1 MEFKPGRLETM
12 AITDELKAFSG
23 KRVFITGHTG
33 FKGSWLCYWLQS
45 LGAIVK
51 GFSLPPATQPN
62 LFSHLDLDKKIDSV
76 IGNINDYSTL
86 SQELINFKP
95 DFIFHLAAQP
105 LVRKSY
111 RDPLDTFQTNVI
123 GTANILQVL
132 NFLDKPCVCICIT
145 TDKVYRNNEW
155 IYPYREND
163 RLGGYDPYSASKA
176 CAEMVIS
183 SFSNSYFNLKT
194 FTEHKKAIASARA
207 GNVIGGG
214 DWSEDRLLPD
224 IVRSLSEKKDII
236 IRNPSAVRPWQ
247 HVMEPLSGYMLLALS
262 LQQDVNKYTGGWNFG
277 PQPEDNFSVLELSKI
292 AINIW
297 GEGNIKLLQDNNGP
311 HEAHLLR
318 LDISKAAGELKW
330 SPKMRAEEAIQR
342 TIQWY
347 KAFYSGSNVTTLVDE
362 DLKYYQ
368 SLFN

>member
-1 MEFKPGRLETM
+1 M
-12 AITDELKAFSG
+12 DELKAFSG

-33 FKGSWLCYWLQS
+33 FKGSWLSYWLQS
-45 LGAIVK
+45 LGAVVK
-51 GFSLPPATQPN
+51 GFSLSPITDQN
-62 LFSHLDLDKKIDSV
+62 LFTLLELSTSIESV
-76 IGNINDYSTL
+76 IGNINDYSSL
-86 SQELINFKP
+86 SNELISFQP

-111 RDPLDTFQTNVI
+111 KDPLDTFHTNVI
-123 GTANILQVL
+123 GTANILQAL
-132 NFLDKPCVCICIT
+132 NYLHKPCTCICIT
-145 TDKVYRNNEW
+145 TDKVYENKEW

-176 CAEMVIS
+176 CSEMVIS
-183 SFSNSYFNLKT
+183 SFSNSYFNIKT
-194 FTEHKKAIASARA
+194 YNEHTKAIASARA

-224 IVRSLSEKKDII
+224 IVKSLSAKKGII

-247 HVMEPLSGYMLLALS
+247 HVMEPLRGYMHLALS
-262 LQQDVNKYTGGWNFG
+262 LQKDVHKYTGGWNFG
-277 PQPEDNFSVLELSKI
+277 PHTEDNFSVLELSEM

-297 GEGNIKLLQDNNGP
+297 GEGNLNIAQDANAP

-330 SPKMRAEEAIQR
+330 FPKMRAEEAIQR
-342 TIQWY
+342 TINWY
-347 KAFYSGSNVTTLVDE
+347 KAFYDGGEAKRLIEE
-362 DLKYYQ
+362 DLAYYQ

>member
-1 MEFKPGRLETM
+1 M
-12 AITDELKAFSG
+12 AVINELNRFSG

-45 LGAIVK
+45 LGANIK
-51 GFSLPPATQPN
+51 GFSLIPATDPN
-62 LFSHLDLDKKIDSV
+62 LFTQLDLSKSIESI
-76 IGNINDYSTL
+76 IGDINDYASL
-86 SQELINFKP
+86 SREISQFQP

-111 RDPLDTFQTNVI
+111 IDPLNTFQTNVV
-123 GTANILQVL
+123 GTANVL
-132 NFLDKPCVCICIT
+132 NSVKSLEKPCVCVCIT
-145 TDKVYRNNEW
+145 TDKVYENNEW

-176 CAEMVIS
+176 CSELVIS
-183 SFSNSYFNLKT
+183 SFTNSYFNLSNYNH
-194 FTEHKKAIASARA
+194 HKKAIASARA

-214 DWSEDRLLPD
+214 DWSQDRLVPD
-224 IVRSLSEKKDII
+224 IVRSLSKNEEII

-247 HVMEPLSGYMLLALS
+247 HVMEPLLGYMQLALS
-262 LQQDVNKYTGGWNFG
+262 LQSDVPNYSGAWNFG
-277 PQPEDNFSVLELSKI
+277 PHTEDNFPVIDVSDI
-292 AINIW
+292 AISVW
-297 GEGNIKLLQDNNGP
+297 GEGKINIMHNPNAP

-318 LDISKAAGELKW
+318 LDISKATGKLNW
-330 SPKMRAEEAIQR
+330 QPRMRAAEAITR

-347 KAFYSGSNVTTLVDE
+347 KSFYSGSDVISLMNK

-368 SLFN
+368 SLLN

>member
-1 MEFKPGRLETM
+1 M
-12 AITDELKAFSG
+12 AVTNELKAFSG
-23 KRVFITGHTG
+23 KRVFVTGHTG

-51 GFSLPPATQPN
+51 GFSLPPATEPN
-62 LFSHLDLDKKIDSV
+62 LFSHMHLGEVMESV
-76 IGNINDYSTL
+76 MGNINDYPAL
-86 SQELINFKP
+86 LQELTGFKP
-95 DFIFHLAAQP
+95 DFVFHLAAQP

-111 RDPLDTFQTNVI
+111 KDPLDTFQTNVV
-123 GTANILQVL
+123 GTANVLQAL
-132 NFLDKPCVCICIT
+132 NFLNKPCVCVCVT
-145 TDKVYRNNEW
+145 TDKVYQNNEW

-183 SFSNSYFNLKT
+183 SFSNSYFNTDNYSK
-194 FTEHKKAIASARA
+194 HNKAIASARA

-247 HVMEPLSGYMLLALS
+247 HVMEPLLGYMQLALS
-262 LQQDVNKYTGGWNFG
+262 LQQDVHKYTGAWNFG
-277 PQPEDNFSVLELSKI
+277 PHTEDNFSVLELARI

-297 GEGNIKLLQDNNGP
+297 GEGNINISQNANAP

-318 LDISKAAGELKW
+318 LDISKATGELKW

-342 TIQWY
+342 TVQWY
-347 KAFYSGSNVTTLVDE
+347 KAFYKGSSVRNLVEE

>member
-1 MEFKPGRLETM
+1 M
-12 AITDELKAFSG
+12 AVTDQLKSFSG

-33 FKGSWLCYWLQS
+33 FKGSWLSYWLQS

-51 GFSLPPATQPN
+51 GYSLPPLTEPN
-62 LFSHLDLDKKIDSV
+62 LFSLLKLDRDVESV

-86 SQELINFKP
+86 SRELIDFRP

-111 RDPLDTFQTNVI
+111 KDPLNTFQTNVV
-123 GTANILQVL
+123 GTANVLQAL
-132 NFLDKPCVCICIT
+132 NHLQKPCICICIT
-145 TDKVYRNNEW
+145 TDKVYQNNEW

-176 CAEMVIS
+176 CSEMVIS
-183 SFSNSYFNLKT
+183 SFSNSYFNIHT
-194 FTEHKKAIASARA
+194 YREHNKAIASARA

-224 IVRSLSEKKDII
+224 IVKSLSEKKDII

-247 HVMEPLSGYMLLALS
+247 HVMEPLAGYMQLALS
-262 LQQDVNKYTGGWNFG
+262 LQQDVYKYSGGWNFG
-277 PQPEDNFSVLELSKI
+277 PQTEDNFSVLELSKI

-297 GEGNIKLLQDNNGP
+297 GEGNINISQDANAP

-318 LDISKAAGELKW
+318 LDISKAVGELKW
-330 SPKMRAEEAIQR
+330 SPKMRAEEAIRR
-342 TIQWY
+342 TIRWY
-347 KAFYSGSNVTTLVDE
+347 KAFYCGSDVKKLVEE

>member
-1 MEFKPGRLETM
+1 MAVAPKLE
-12 AITDELKAFSG
+12 AFSG

-33 FKGSWLCYWLQS
+33 FKGSWLCYWMQS

-51 GFSLPPATQPN
+51 GYSLPPATKPN
-62 LFSHLDLDKKIDSV
+62 LFSHLELDKNIDSV

-86 SQELINFKP
+86 SCELIDFNP

-111 RDPLDTFQTNVI
+111 KDPLDTFQTNVV
-123 GTANILQVL
+123 GTANILQAL
-132 NFLDKPCVCICIT
+132 HYLHKPCVCVCIT
-145 TDKVYRNNEW
+145 TDKVYQNNEW

-176 CAEMVIS
+176 CSEMVIS
-183 SFSNSYFNLKT
+183 SFSNSYFSTKT
-194 FTEHKKAIASARA
+194 YPDHKKAIASARA

-224 IVRSLSEKKDII
+224 IVRALSEKKNIL

-247 HVMEPLSGYMLLALS
+247 HVMEPLSGYMQLALS
-262 LQQDVNKYTGGWNFG
+262 LQQDVNKYSGGWNFG
-277 PQPEDNFSVLELSKI
+277 PQPDDNFSVTELAKI

-297 GEGNIKLLQDNNGP
+297 GEGNLKVSEDVNAP

-330 SPKMRAEEAIQR
+330 FPKMRAEEAIQR

-347 KAFYSGSNVTTLVDE
+347 KAFYSGSKANDLVEE

>member
-1 MEFKPGRLETM
+1 MGV
-12 AITDELKAFSG
+12 DELKEFSG

-33 FKGSWLCYWLQS
+33 FKGSWLSYWLQS

-51 GFSLPPATQPN
+51 GYSLPPATEPN
-62 LFSHLDLDKKIDSV
+62 LFSYLKSNENLDSI
-76 IGNINDYSTL
+76 IGNINDYPTL
-86 SQELINFKP
+86 SQALLDFQP
-95 DFIFHLAAQP
+95 DFVFHLAAQP

-111 RDPLDTFQTNVI
+111 YEPLDTFQTNVV
-123 GTANILQVL
+123 GTANVLEALRHLQ
-132 NFLDKPCVCICIT
+132 KHAVCICIT
-145 TDKVYRNNEW
+145 TDKVYQNNEW

-176 CAEMVIS
+176 CSEMVIS
-183 SFSNSYFNLKT
+183 SYTNSYFNTKIYQ
-194 FTEHKKAIASARA
+194 EHNKAIASARG

-224 IVRSLSEKKDII
+224 IVRSLSAKKDII

-247 HVMEPLSGYMLLALS
+247 HVMDPLFGYMQLALC
-262 LQQDVNKYTGGWNFG
+262 LQKDVYKYSGAWNFG
-277 PQPEDNFSVLELSKI
+277 PHTEDNFSVLELSHI
-292 AINIW
+292 AIGIW
-297 GEGNIKLLQDNNGP
+297 GEGNIHIAQNANAP

-318 LDISKAAGELKW
+318 LDISKATGKLKW
-330 SPKMRAEEAIQR
+330 SPKMRAAEAIQR

-347 KAFYSGSNVTTLVDE
+347 RAFYSGVSAKSLIDE
-362 DLKYYQ
+362 DLQYYQ

>member
-1 MEFKPGRLETM
+1 M
-12 AITDELKAFSG
+12 AVTDELKGFSG

-33 FKGSWLCYWLQS
+33 FKGSWLSYWMQS

-51 GFSLPPATQPN
+51 GFSLSPATQPN
-62 LFSHLDLDKKIDSV
+62 LFSHLQLHKNTESI
-76 IGNINDYSTL
+76 IGNINDYPTL

-111 RDPLDTFQTNVI
+111 KDPLDTFQTNVV
-123 GTANILQVL
+123 GTANILQAL
-132 NFLDKPCVCICIT
+132 RHLQKPCVCVCIT
-145 TDKVYRNNEW
+145 TDKVYQNNEW

-176 CAEMVIS
+176 CSEIVIS
-183 SFSNSYFNLKT
+183 SFSNSYFNT
-194 FTEHKKAIASARA
+194 NTYSEHNKAIASARA

-262 LQQDVNKYTGGWNFG
+262 LQKDVNKYTGSWNFG
-277 PQPEDNFSVLELSKI
+277 PHTEDNFSVLELSGI

-297 GEGNIKLLQDNNGP
+297 GEGNIKVLQEVNAP

-330 SPKMRAEEAIQR
+330 FPKMRAEEAIRR
-342 TIQWY
+342 TILWY
-347 KAFYSGSNVTTLVDE
+347 KAFYNGSNVKSLIEE
-362 DLKYYQ
+362 DLKHYQ
-368 SLFN
+368 SLIN

>member
-1 MEFKPGRLETM
+1 M
-12 AITDELKAFSG
+12 AVDELKAFSG

-33 FKGSWLCYWLQS
+33 FKGSWLSYWLQS
-45 LGAIVK
+45 SGAIIK
-51 GFSLPPATQPN
+51 GFSLPPATEPN
-62 LFSHLDLDKKIDSV
+62 LFSHLELNKIIQSV
-76 IGNINDYSTL
+76 IANINDYHKL
-86 SQELINFKP
+86 SQELLDFQP

-111 RDPLDTFQTNVI
+111 KDPLDTFQTNVV
-123 GTANILQVL
+123 GTANILEALRHLQ
-132 NFLDKPCVCICIT
+132 KPCICVCIT
-145 TDKVYRNNEW
+145 TDKVYQNNEW

-176 CAEMVIS
+176 CSEMVIS
-183 SFSNSYFNLKT
+183 SFSNSYFNINT
-194 FTEHKKAIASARA
+194 YAEHKKAIASARA

-247 HVMEPLSGYMLLALS
+247 HVMEPLLGYMQLALS
-262 LQQDVNKYTGGWNFG
+262 LQKDVYKYSGAWNFG
-277 PQPEDNFSVLELSKI
+277 PQTEDNFSVLELSSM
-292 AINIW
+292 AISIW
-297 GEGNIKLLQDNNGP
+297 GEGNLTITQNANAP

-318 LDISKAAGELKW
+318 LDISKATGELQW
-330 SPKMRAEEAIQR
+330 SPKMRAAEAIQR

-347 KAFYSGSNVTTLVDE
+347 KAFYNGGGEAKSLIEE

-368 SLFN
+368 SLFT

>member
-1 MEFKPGRLETM
+1 M
-12 AITDELKAFSG
+12 AVTAKLKAFSG

-33 FKGSWLCYWLQS
+33 FKGSWLSYWMQS

-51 GFSLPPATQPN
+51 GFSLPPATKPN
-62 LFSHLDLDKKIDSV
+62 LFSQLDLNKNIDSV
-76 IGNINDYSTL
+76 IGNINDYSTF
-86 SQELINFKP
+86 SREIIDFKP

-111 RDPLDTFQTNVI
+111 KDPLDTFQTNVV
-123 GTANILQVL
+123 GTANVLQALRDVQ
-132 NFLDKPCVCICIT
+132 KPCICVCIT
-145 TDKVYRNNEW
+145 TDKVYQNNEW

-176 CAEMVIS
+176 CSELVIS
-183 SFSNSYFNLKT
+183 SFSNSYFNTKT
-194 FTEHKKAIASARA
+194 YDEHNKAIASARA

-247 HVMEPLSGYMLLALS
+247 HVMEPLLGYMQLALS
-262 LQQDVNKYTGGWNFG
+262 LQQDVNKYTGAWNFG
-277 PQPEDNFSVLELSKI
+277 PHTEDNFSVLELSKI

-297 GEGNIKLLQDNNGP
+297 GEGNIKVSQDTNAP

-318 LDISKAAGELKW
+318 LDISKATGELKW

-347 KAFYSGSNVTTLVDE
+347 KVFCNGSEAKSLIEE